1 VEAAAVENLSPEEE
15 SKALVRGEYER
26 LVAQSDFFGWT
37 LRLVDGGD
45 FYVIFV
51 RIVGAGGRTFVLKLE
66 CDDYWQIAPLSG
78 FIKPE
83 LLETAD
89 EDTAF
94 DRESYPSGSE
104 IHPDRGPLPVMCIK
118 GHRDYYAGNWHSGWS
133 IPPAHDHTLYQHV
146 VNVRNALLDK
156 WT

>member
-1 VEAAAVENLSPEEE
+1 VEAAAAENLTPEEE
-15 SKALVRGEYER
+15 SKALVRDEYER

-37 LRLVDGGD
+37 LRLVDAGD
-45 FYVIFV
+45 FYVILV
-51 RIVGAGGRTFVLKLE
+51 RIVGAGGRVFVLKLE

-83 LLETAD
+83 LFETAD
-89 EDTAF
+89 ENTAF
-94 DRESYPSGSE
+94 DPESYPGGGE
-104 IHPDRGPLPVMCIK
+104 IHQDRGPLPVMCIK
-118 GHRDYYAGNWHSGWS
+118 GHRDYYGGNWHSGWS
-133 IPPAHDHTLYQHV
+133 VPPTHDHTLYQHV

>member
-1 VEAAAVENLSPEEE
+1 VEAAAVENLTPEEE
-15 SKALVRGEYER
+15 SKALVHAEYER
-26 LVAQSDFFGWT
+26 LVAQSDFFGWS
-37 LRLVDGGD
+37 LRLVDAGD

-51 RIVGAGGRTFVLKLE
+51 RIVGAGDRTFVLKLE
-66 CDDYWQIAPLSG
+66 CDDYWQIAPRSG

-83 LLETAD
+83 LFETAD

-94 DRESYPSGSE
+94 DRESYPRG
-104 IHPDRGPLPVMCIK
+104 DYLVDGRGPLLVMCIK
-118 GHRDYYAGNWHSGWS
+118 GHRDYYADNWHSGWS